1 MKGVAARNDQLVG
14 YLHSLFPFLSDWEL
28 SIVVS
33 GSVVEDYNSHSL
45 ISRGEGDLRLHLVL
59 EGSIAA
65 VAQGSVPDADAV
77 PVHAGSSLGMR
88 SCLTGRPGK
97 NHAHISEPC
106 WVRGQTPPSMPA
118 STQAH
123 ANLVS
128 TGVFPLADA
137 LEWAP
142 ILPVH
147 GPRLMHLG
155 NSTAWPRPAS
165 FLS

>member
-1 MKGVAARNDQLVG
+1 MEGVASRNVQLVG
-14 YLHSLFPFLSDWEL
+14 YLHSLFPFLSEREL
-28 SIVVS
+28 GMVVA

-45 ISRGEGDLRLHLVL
+45 ISRGEGDLRLHVVL

-65 VAQGSVPDADAV
+65 VAQGSVMDVDAV

-88 SCLTGRPGK
+88 SCLTGRPG
-97 NHAHISEPC
+97 NDHSHISEPC
-106 WVRGQTPPSMPA
+106 WVRGQTPPSMSA

-128 TGVFPLADA
+128 PGVFPLGHA

-142 ILPVH
+142 ILPVN
-147 GPRLMHLG
+147 GPR
-155 NSTAWPRPAS
+155 
-165 FLS
+165 